1 MKILVTGSNGMLGRE
16 FMEVGK
22 GMGHMM
28 IGWTRKE
35 LELEKPEGGIRR
47 LGELKPDVVVHC
59 AAETHVDLC
68 EQQPER
74 AIQVNAVA
82 AGDLAKTVQAN
93 KARFVFVSTGGLFDG
108 RKSGP
113 YGEVDH
119 PRPCTV
125 YGQSKLEGERRV
137 LAASPGALILRAGW
151 LFGGSLNLKKNFV
164 GARLREA
171 EENEVIRSASDKLGS
186 PTWTR
191 NFSAG
196 AMQLLEQG
204 RQGLFHLANQGAAT
218 RQEYVAQIL
227 RLAGKKNR
235 VEGVDSSRFPRVAP
249 VPANESL
256 RSERPDAPP
265 MPEWKISLQTY
276 LQSVNVPVE
285 C

>member
-16 FMEVGK
+16 FMGVGK
-22 GMGHMM
+22 EMGHMM

-35 LELEKPEGGIRR
+35 LDLEKTEGGIRR
-47 LGELKPDVVVHC
+47 LGELKPDGVVHC

-82 AGDLAKTVQAN
+82 AGNLAKAAQAS
-93 KARFVFVSTGGLFDG
+93 KARFVFISTGGLFDG
-108 RKSGP
+108 KKSGP
-113 YGEVDH
+113 YGEGDQ

-137 LAASPGALILRAGW
+137 LATSPEALILRAGW
-151 LFGGSLNLKKNFV
+151 LFGGPLNLKKNFV

-171 EENEVIRSASDKLGS
+171 EENEVIRSASDKRGS

-191 NFSAG
+191 DFA
-196 AMQLLEQG
+196 ARALQLLGQG
-204 RQGLFHLANQGAAT
+204 KKGLYHLANQGVAT
-218 RQEYVAQIL
+218 RQEYVAEIL

-235 VEGVDSSRFPRVAP
+235 VEGVDSSRFPRPAP

-265 MPEWKISLQTY
+265 MPDWKISLQTY
-276 LQSVNVPVE
+276 LRSVASPVM